1 MPAAHF
7 MDSTT
12 SIPLSSLPHLLGYHA
27 KRTPDAPVILAPG
40 RAPLSYGRLYRHIGE
55 VGHALRAKGI
65 SRNDRVIVVLPNGP
79 QLAVAILAVAASAV
93 CVPMNPAYGAEELDR
108 YYSDLRPDALIIE
121 AGSDSP
127 VRRVALSR
135 GVRVVELSAAFE
147 AEAGLFTLTGD
158 QADKPSS
165 ESVGPGDVALLAHTS
180 GTTSRPKI
188 IPQTHAQL
196 CRSAYSWSAALTLR
210 ETDRCLNVMPL
221 FHGHGLT
228 ATVLTSLAA
237 GASVVCTPGPDVDRF
252 FAWLTAFRPTWY
264 SAVPTV
270 HQAILAEA
278 RHHRER
284 ATECRLRF
292 IRSVSA
298 PLPLPVFAE
307 LEKTF
312 ETCVI
317 NCYAMAE
324 TSDGPIACN
333 PLPPGQRK
341 AGSVGVPV
349 GLDVA
354 IMDENG
360 TLLPGGQAGQIV
372 VRGTIVMDGYDG
384 DPIATQNAF
393 ADGWLKTGD
402 LGFFDED
409 GYLFITG
416 RSREFINRGG
426 EKISPLEVDA
436 VLLEYPAV
444 AEAVTFAVPHPTLGE
459 DVAAAIV
466 LRPHATATPQD
477 IRQFVVG
484 RVADFK
490 VPRQVLIV
498 SKVPKGPTGKV
509 QRIGLAAKLGIE
521 NLAAMRSSFAA
532 PRTPLEKALAESWAE
547 ILQIEQVG
555 IDDNFFALGGDSL
568 SATRVLAHVYGMT
581 GREFDM
587 SCFFEAPTI
596 AKMAHHLE
604 TMTGAGQAGQPTSG
618 IARAP
623 REDGV
628 PASIAQERVWELQRV
643 LPGIPFFNI
652 VYALRIT
659 SAVDTLALERS
670 INEIIRRHEILR
682 TTFAVV
688 DGQCVQI
695 IASPLPLRLG
705 FDDLHTLP
713 ESKKDTAGHQIIQE
727 ELLHCFDLVHGP
739 LLRARLMRLAER
751 EHLLIINTHN
761 AIGDG
766 WSLSVLVGELVVIYE
781 ALSTGVAPP
790 LKPLSIQYAD
800 FAYWQRHWQS
810 HPKVVA
816 QLAYWREQLRDP
828 LPMLALAPASPR
840 HTIDG
845 LHPARRELALPASLL
860 EDAKRFSRQE
870 RGTLFMTLTAAL
882 KMLLYCH
889 LGQEDLRVATLVANR
904 NRPGTEGLIGPL
916 VNTVILRTNLG
927 GDPNPREIMRRVRA
941 TTLAAFGHQ
950 DLPFEEL
957 VETLARERALKAA
970 ALAQVMFVL
979 HNASLR
985 PTLHLANAIT
995 LEEANP
1001 TMSLPLV
1008 TATNFDFTLTLHE
1021 GTHGLVGS
1029 CVYKQNLFDEITVDH
1044 LLGDFQSVLE
1054 QMMTQPERPLSAI
1067 RVALT
1072 DKLSKLPPRT

>member
-1 MPAAHF
+1 MPAAQF
-7 MDSTT
+7 FDST
-12 SIPLSSLPHLLGYHA
+12 SSVPLSSLPHLLQHHA

-55 VGHALRAKGI
+55 VGHALRANGI
-65 SRNDRVIVVLPNGP
+65 SRDDRVIVVLPNGP
-79 QLAVAILAVAASAV
+79 ELAVAILAVAASAV
-93 CVPMNPAYGAEELDR
+93 CVPMNPAYGPEELDR
-108 YYSDLRPDALIIE
+108 YYSDLRPDALFIE

-127 VRRVALSR
+127 ARRVALSR
-135 GVRVVELSAAFE
+135 GVRVVELSPALQ
-147 AEAGLFTLTGD
+147 AEAGLFTLAGD
-158 QADKPSS
+158 QANKPSS
-165 ESVGPGDVALLAHTS
+165 DSANPADVALLAFSS

-188 IPQTHAQL
+188 IPQTHAHL
-196 CRSAYSWSAALTLR
+196 CRSAYSWSAALRLK

-237 GASVVCTPGPDVDRF
+237 GASVVCTPGPHVDRF

-278 RHHRER
+278 RHHRQR

-307 LEKTF
+307 LEETF
-312 ETCVI
+312 GTCVI

-333 PLPPGQRK
+333 PLPPGRRK
-341 AGSVGVPV
+341 AGSVGLPV

-354 IMDENG
+354 IMNEDG

-372 VRGTIVMDGYDG
+372 ARGAIVVDGYDG
-384 DPIATQNAF
+384 DPLATQNAF

-426 EKISPLEVDA
+426 EKISPLEIDA
-436 VLLEYPAV
+436 VLLEHPAV
-444 AEAVTFAVPHPTLGE
+444 AEAVTFSVPHPTLGE

-466 LRPHATATPQD
+466 LRPDATETPQV
-477 IRQFVVG
+477 IRRFVAG

-498 SKVPKGPTGKV
+498 REVPKGPTGKV

-521 NLAAMRSSFAA
+521 TLAAMGSSFAV

-547 ILQIEQVG
+547 ILQVEEVG

-568 SATRVLAHVYGMT
+568 SATRVLAHVYGIT
-581 GREFDM
+581 GRELDM

-596 AKMAHHLE
+596 AKLAHHLE
-604 TMTGAGQAGQPTSG
+604 TMTDAGQAGQPGSG
-618 IARAP
+618 VVRAP

-628 PASIAQERVWELQRV
+628 PASIAQERLWELQRV
-643 LPGIPFFNI
+643 LPRIPFFNI
-652 VYALRIT
+652 VYALRTT
-659 SAVDTLALERS
+659 SAVDAVALERS
-670 INEIIRRHEILR
+670 INEIVRRHEILR
-682 TTFAVV
+682 TTFAVI

-695 IASPLPLRLG
+695 IASQLPLHLR

-713 ESKKDTAGHQIIQE
+713 ESEKDTAGHQIIQE
-727 ELLHCFDLVHGP
+727 EVLHCFDLVHDS
-739 LLRARLMRLAER
+739 LLRARLVRLAER
-751 EHLLIINTHN
+751 EHLLIINMHH
-761 AIGDG
+761 AIADG
-766 WSLSVLVGELVVIYE
+766 WSLGVLVGELVVIYE
-781 ALSTGVAPP
+781 AFSTGVAPV

-800 FAYWQRHWQS
+800 FAYWQRHWRS
-810 HPKVVA
+810 HPKVIA

-828 LPMLALAPASPR
+828 LPVLAFPTSRPR
-840 HTIDG
+840 QTIDG
-845 LHPARRELALPASLL
+845 LNPARRDVALPASLL
-860 EDAKRFSRQE
+860 EDVKRFSQQE
-870 RGTLFMTLTAAL
+870 GGTLFMALTAAL

-889 LGQEDLRVATLVANR
+889 LGREDLRVATLVANR
-904 NRPGTEGLIGPL
+904 NRPGTDRLIGPL
-916 VNTVILRTNLG
+916 VNTVILRTDLS
-927 GDPNPREIMRRVRA
+927 GDPNPKEMMRRVRA

-957 VETLARERALKAA
+957 VATLERERAVKAA

-985 PTLHLANAIT
+985 PMLHGTNAII

-1021 GTHGLVGS
+1021 GTDGLVGS
-1029 CVYKQNLFDEITVDH
+1029 CVYKQNVFDGNTVDQ
-1044 LLGDFQSVLE
+1044 LLGNFQSVLE
-1054 QMMTQPERPLSAI
+1054 QMVTYPERPLSAI
-1067 RVALT
+1067 RVSLT
-1072 DKLSKLPPRT
+1072 EELSKLPLPA

>member
-1 MPAAHF
+1 MIEH
-7 MDSTT
+7 
-12 SIPLSSLPHLLGYHA
+12 HA
-27 KRTPDAPVILAPG
+27 KRAPHAPVILAPG
-40 RAPLSYGRLYRHIGE
+40 RAPLSYGRLYGHIGE
-55 VGHALRAKGI
+55 VGHALRAQGI
-65 SRNDRVIVVLPNGP
+65 GRDDRVIVVLPNGP
-79 QLAVAILAVAASAV
+79 ELAVAILAVAANSV

-127 VRRVALSR
+127 ARRVALSR
-135 GVRVVELSAAFE
+135 GVRIVELSTTFG

-158 QADKPSS
+158 QADKPPSD
-165 ESVGPGDVALLAHTS
+165 SVKPGDVALLALTS

-196 CRSAYSWSAALTLR
+196 CRSAYSWSAALRLK

-228 ATVLTSLAA
+228 ATVLTSLSV
-237 GASVVCTPGPDVDRF
+237 GASVVCTSGLDVDRF
-252 FAWLTAFRPTWY
+252 FAWLTAFCPTWY
-264 SAVPTV
+264 SAVPTI

-278 RHHRER
+278 RHHREQ

-292 IRSVSA
+292 IRAASA

-341 AGSVGVPV
+341 AGSVGVSV

-354 IMDENG
+354 IMDEDG
-360 TLLPGGQAGQIV
+360 TLLSGDQAGQIV
-372 VRGTIVMDGYDG
+372 VRGAFVMDGYDG
-384 DPIATQNAF
+384 DPMATQNAF

-402 LGFFDED
+402 LGFFDDE

-426 EKISPLEVDA
+426 EKIFPPEIDA
-436 VLLEYPAV
+436 VLLEHPAV
-444 AEAVTFAVPHPTLGE
+444 AEAVTFSVPHPTLGE

-466 LRPHATATPQD
+466 LRPDAKETPQD

-498 SKVPKGPTGKV
+498 SEVPKGPTGKV
-509 QRIGLAAKLGIE
+509 QRIGLAAKVGIE
-521 NLAAMRSSFAA
+521 NLAAAMRSSFAA
-532 PRTPLEKALAESWAE
+532 PRTPLEKALAECWAE
-547 ILQIEQVG
+547 ILQVERVG

-568 SATRVLAHVYGMT
+568 SATRLLAHVYNIT

-587 SCFFEAPTI
+587 SCFFEVPTI
-596 AKMAHHLE
+596 ANMAHQLE
-604 TMTGAGQAGQPTSG
+604 TTMGVGQVGQRTSG
-618 IARAP
+618 VVHAP

-628 PASIAQERVWELQRV
+628 PASFAQERLCELQRV

-659 SAVDTLALERS
+659 SPVDTVTLERS
-670 INEIIRRHEILR
+670 INEIVRRHEILR

-688 DGQCVQI
+688 DGQYLQI
-695 IASPLPLRLG
+695 IAPQLQLRLG
-705 FDDLHTLP
+705 IDDLHTSPL
-713 ESKKDTAGHQIIQE
+713 SKKDIAAHRIIQE

-739 LLRARLMRLAER
+739 LLRTRLVRMAEQ
-751 EHLLIINTHN
+751 EHLLFINMHH
-761 AIGDG
+761 AISDG
-766 WSLSVLVGELVVIYE
+766 WSLGVLADELVVIYDGIS
-781 ALSTGVAPP
+781 AGVVSP
-790 LKPLSIQYAD
+790 LMPLSIQYAD

-810 HPKVVA
+810 QPEVVA
-816 QLAYWREQLRDP
+816 QLVFWREQLREP
-828 LPMLALAPASPR
+828 LPVLAFATAGPR
-840 HTIDG
+840 QTIDG
-845 LHPARRELALPASLL
+845 LRPARRELVLPASLL
-860 EDAKRFSRQE
+860 ENAKRFSQHE
-870 RGTLFMTLTAAL
+870 GGTLFMGLTAAL

-904 NRPGTEGLIGPL
+904 NRPGTGRLIGPL

-941 TTLAAFGHQ
+941 TALAAFGHQ

-957 VETLARERALKAA
+957 VETLKRERALKPAD
-970 ALAQVMFVL
+970 LAQIMFVL

-985 PTLHLANAIT
+985 PVPHFAHAMT
-995 LEEANP
+995 LEEAHP

-1008 TATNFDFTLTLHE
+1008 MATNFDFTLTLHE
-1021 GTHGLVGS
+1021 GAHGLVGS
-1029 CVYKQNLFDEITVDH
+1029 CVYKQNIFDEVIVDR
-1044 LLGDFQSVLE
+1044 LLRDLESMVE
-1054 QMMTQPERPLSAI
+1054 QMVIQPERPLSAI

-1072 DKLSKLPPRT
+1072 DAVSKVAPRA

>member
-7 MDSTT
+7 IDSTT
-12 SIPLSSLPHLLGYHA
+12 SIPLSSLPHLLEHHA
-27 KRTPDAPVILAPG
+27 KRIPDAPVILAPG
-40 RAPLSYGRLYRHIGE
+40 RAPLSYGRLYRHIGG

-65 SRNDRVIVVLPNGP
+65 GRDDRVIVVLPNGP
-79 QLAVAILAVAASAV
+79 ELAVAILAVMASAV
-93 CVPMNPAYGAEELDR
+93 CVPMNPAYGAEELHR
-108 YYSDLRPDALIIE
+108 YYSDLRPDALII
-121 AGSDSP
+121 ADGSDSP
-127 VRRVALSR
+127 ARRVALSR
-135 GVRVVELSAAFE
+135 GIRIVELSIALE
-147 AEAGLFTLTGD
+147 AEAGLFTLSGGE
-158 QADKPSS
+158 AEKPLS
-165 ESVGPGDVALLAHTS
+165 ELVNPADVALLAHTS

-188 IPQTHAQL
+188 IPQTHGHL
-196 CRSAYSWSAALTLR
+196 CRSAYDWSAALKLK

-228 ATVLTSLAA
+228 ATVLASLAA
-237 GASVVCTPGPDVDRF
+237 GASVICTPGPDMDRF
-252 FAWLTAFRPTWY
+252 FSWLTTFRPTWY

-284 ATECRLRF
+284 AMRCRLRF

-312 ETCVI
+312 ETCVM

-341 AGSVGVPV
+341 AGSVGLPV

-354 IMDENG
+354 IIDEGGN
-360 TLLPGGQAGQIV
+360 LLPRDHAGQIV
-372 VRGTIVMDGYDG
+372 ARGPIVVDGYDG
-384 DPIATQNAF
+384 DPTATKNAF
-393 ADGWLKTGD
+393 ANGWLKTGD
-402 LGFFDED
+402 LGFLDGD

-416 RSREFINRGG
+416 RSREVINRGG

-436 VLLEYPAV
+436 VLLEHPAV
-444 AEAVTFAVPHPTLGE
+444 AEAVTFSAPHPTLGE
-459 DVAAAIV
+459 DVAAAVV
-466 LRPHATATPQD
+466 LRPGAKATPQD

-498 SKVPKGPTGKV
+498 SEVPKGPTGKL

-521 NLAAMRSSFAA
+521 NLAARRSSFAA
-532 PRTPLEKALAESWAE
+532 PRTALEKALAESWAE
-547 ILQIEQVG
+547 ILHIEQIG
-555 IDDNFFALGGDSL
+555 IEDNFFALGGDSL
-568 SATRVLAHVYGMT
+568 SAIRVLAHVYDMT

-587 SCFFEAPTI
+587 SRFFEAPTI
-596 AKMAHHLE
+596 AKMAQHLE

-628 PASIAQERVWELQRV
+628 PTSIAQERVWELQRV

-652 VYALRIT
+652 LYALRIT
-659 SAVDTLALERS
+659 SALDTLALERS
-670 INEIIRRHEILR
+670 INEIVRRHEILR

-695 IASPLPLRLG
+695 IASQLPLRLG

-751 EHLLIINTHN
+751 EHLLLINTHN
-761 AIGDG
+761 AIADG

-828 LPMLALAPASPR
+828 LPMLAFAPATPR

-860 EDAKRFSRQE
+860 EDAKRFSQQE
-870 RGTLFMTLTAAL
+870 GGTLFMTLTAAL
-882 KMLLYCH
+882 KMLLYCY
-889 LGQEDLRVATLVANR
+889 LGQEDLRVATHVANR

-1054 QMMTQPERPLSAI
+1054 QMVTQPERPLSAI